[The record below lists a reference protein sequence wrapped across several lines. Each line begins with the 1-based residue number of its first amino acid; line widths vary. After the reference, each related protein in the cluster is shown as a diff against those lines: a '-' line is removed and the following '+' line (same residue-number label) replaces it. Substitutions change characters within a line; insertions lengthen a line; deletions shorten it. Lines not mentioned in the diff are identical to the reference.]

1 METKEK
7 QLWALTAEVG
17 QSRKVLV
24 SYGHDTMQ
32 EIITDIIYHLA
43 EKGGIKSNQLGF
55 LKYHP
60 DQEEEV
66 IKDYISLQEY
76 QKQNSVPQKTVRSAA
91 LQAVNNMPSPLE
103 SIETQKQQ
111 NHSLSL

>member
-43 EKGGIKSNQLGF
+43 EKGSIKSNQLGF

-76 QKQNSVPQKTVRSAA
+76 QKQNSVPQKAVPSAT
-91 LQAVNNMPSPLE
+91 LQKMMQMPSPLE
-103 SIETQKQQ
+103 NVETQKQHF
-111 NHSLSL
+111 HSLNL